1 MKILFLN
8 NYYYIRGGSERVFFG
23 EMDMMKRHGH
33 SVAGFARKH
42 SLDLPSEYGHFF
54 PPDMKTDKISL
65 SWEAVRTA
73 KEIFYSVRA
82 KDGLKKL
89 ISEFQPDLAHIH
101 NMYGRLTSSVLD
113 LLWDR
118 KIPAVMTLHDYKLA
132 CPSYKLMF
140 NSHICEDCR
149 GALYYKAVKNRCHKE
164 SYWASAVIAI
174 ESYINE
180 WSKKYRK
187 KIKYFIS
194 PSHFLKNKLTDFG
207 WSEDRIKFVPNFLNL
222 SECKPNYTPG
232 KYFLYLGRLSE
243 EKGIRTLIKA
253 FSELQYEHLE
263 LLVVGDGP
271 IRDELEVLAENDQ
284 RIRFAGYLSG
294 NTLLEAIRHSLAVV
308 VPSEW
313 YENAPIS
320 ILEALAC
327 GKPVIGA
334 AIGGI
339 PEMIE
344 DAVNGLLFE
353 SGNGNALRIALKRFA
368 EMDATEI
375 ENMGRAARS
384 QAERENGIES
394 HYQSLMEIYQK
405 AWKE

>member
-1 MKILFLN
+1 MKVLFLN

-23 EMDMMKRHGH
+23 EMDMMKRHSH

-42 SLDLPSEYGHFF
+42 SLDIPSEYGHFF
-54 PPDMKTDKISL
+54 PPDITTEKISL

-73 KEIFYSVRA
+73 KEIFYSFSA

-89 ISEFQPDLAHIH
+89 ICEFQPDIAHIH

-132 CPSYKLMF
+132 CPSYKLLF
-140 NSHICEDCR
+140 NNRICEDCK

-164 SYWASAVIAI
+164 SHWASAVIAI
-174 ESYINE
+174 ESYMNE
-180 WSKKYRK
+180 WFKKYRK
-187 KIKYFIS
+187 TIRYFIS
-194 PSHFLKNKLTDFG
+194 PSHFLRHKLIDFG
-207 WSEDRIKFVPNFLNL
+207 WPENQIKTVPNFLNL
-222 SECKPNYTPG
+222 SGFKPNYSPG

-253 FSELQYEHLE
+253 FSELKHRHLE

-271 IRDELEVLAENDQ
+271 MRNKLEDLSKKDR
-284 RIRFAGYLSG
+284 RICFAGYLSG
-294 NTLLEAIRHSLAVV
+294 NTLLDVIRHSLAVV
-308 VPSEW
+308 APSEW
-313 YENAPIS
+313 YENAPLS
-320 ILEALAC
+320 VLEALAC

-344 DAVNGLLFE
+344 DAVNGFLFE
-353 SGNGNALRIALKRFA
+353 SGNRDALWIAMERLA
-368 EMDATEI
+368 EMDRAEI
-375 ENMGRAARS
+375 ENMGRAARNTV
-384 QAERENGIES
+384 EREYGTES
-394 HYQSLMEIYQK
+394 HYRSLMEIYQK